1 MVLYFLCLLVTN
13 ILFDFI
19 DLFFALGR
27 RFVKKNINIKKS
39 SKVQPRQPI
48 ENPETNL
55 TEEDPSALPSITL
68 QIKTEPEEKSMLHS
82 LQIYFVHF
90 LFELLW
96 ICKYILAETCF
107 VHSFH

>member
-1 MVLYFLCLLVTN
+1 MWYCIFYAYSSQIFCL
-13 ILFDFI
+13 ILLI
-19 DLFFALGR
+19 NFFALGR

-90 LFELLW
+90 LFLIALD
-96 ICKYILAETCF
+96 L
-107 VHSFH
+107 